1 MKFLNYPR
9 QTPLSQLPI
18 LSQPWGNLVVD
29 AIAGVVKFR
38 TREDGIVELDLERG
52 ARKRLTNVVTEK
64 VGRNLYYGIDVT
76 IHWWEWEN
84 EPIWYL
90 LPFARTSLSGGGTRD
105 LRVGDSALRI
115 GKGHVRNLHIYH
127 SAAGV
132 KTLIADSGQGKD
144 KYFLGIRGFN
154 EEVFEKLQARIS
166 RIEESKE

>member
-9 QTPLSQLPI
+9 QTPLSQPI

-29 AIAGVVKFR
+29 AIMGVVKFR

-52 ARKRLTNVVTEK
+52 AIGAHNVATEK
-64 VGRNLYYGIDVT
+64 VGENLYYGIDLT
-76 IHWWEWEN
+76 IHWWEWED

-90 LPFARTSLSGGGTRD
+90 QPFARTSLSGGGTRD
-105 LRVGDSALRI
+105 LRVGDSSLRI
-115 GKGHVRNLHIYH
+115 GKGHVRMLDMIDDWT
-127 SAAGV
+127 G
-132 KTLIADSGQGKD
+132 LGKREW
-144 KYFLGIRGFN
+144 KEETTRGFN